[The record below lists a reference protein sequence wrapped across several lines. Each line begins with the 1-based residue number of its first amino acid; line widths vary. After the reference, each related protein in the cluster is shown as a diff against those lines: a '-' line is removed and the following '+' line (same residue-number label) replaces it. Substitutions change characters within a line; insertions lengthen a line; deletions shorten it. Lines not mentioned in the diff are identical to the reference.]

1 VIVAKLALGDNFA
14 QRIDYVFDGD
24 GTDPE
29 RVLFAVANNLASEA
43 RAAAP
48 EMDDTWAAQARLKKS
63 AGVRSGGRRSV
74 NPVLHDTLSW
84 AEDEHPTIDEMIRA
98 SRSYFASQGLAE
110 HEAVIVGHD
119 HNGKRHV
126 HIVANRI
133 HPITG
138 KVADRTDDQVKAQ
151 AWAHAYEVAQGKIRC
166 RHRGAPKM
174 DRAFALA
181 ATGKKKSG
189 QRLSRA
195 AHSKKQRQREA
206 NAEAKARHKA
216 EKWTR
221 LVGQQQ
227 SVTANTDR
235 SLQLKVV
242 NRSSTTPQ
250 RPAAPSLA
258 HSALFTLP

>member
-1 VIVAKLALGDNFA
+1 MIVAKLALGDNFA

-29 RVLFAVANNLASEA
+29 RVLFAVADNLASEA

-48 EMDDTWAAQARLKKS
+48 EMDDTWASQARLKKS
-63 AGVRSGGRRSV
+63 AGVRRGGRRCV
-74 NPVLHDTLSW
+74 NPVLHDILSW
-84 AEDEHPTIDEMIRA
+84 AEDEHPDTDEMIRA
-98 SRSYFASQGLAE
+98 ARSYLASQGLAE

-138 KVADRTDDQVKAQ
+138 KVADRTNDQVKAQ

-174 DRAFALA
+174 GSSIC
-181 ATGKKKSG
+181 TGGDG
-189 QRLSRA
+189 QEEIRPAIEPRGL
-195 AHSKKQRQREA
+195 REE
-206 NAEAKARHKA
+206 AEATEGGCRGTGAA
-216 EKWTR
+216 QGGE
-221 LVGQQQ
+221 VGE
-227 SVTANTDR
+227 D
-235 SLQLKVV
+235 
-242 NRSSTTPQ
+242 
-250 RPAAPSLA
+250 
-258 HSALFTLP
+258 